1 MVNHYENMAKNHMD
15 IYLNLLLKKNISA
28 GDQNFVSNDWI
39 GKRKSK
45 SKPKEENNKKIV
57 PQEFAVNFFSSLLG
71 GYRKFKNYCKIKYT
85 EECEIFDSDDAILS
99 KAIKKYNSIFENTD
113 LL

>member
-15 IYLNLLLKKNISA
+15 LYLDLLLKKNKS
-28 GDQNFVSNDWI
+28 GDQNFVSNDSI

-45 SKPKEENNKKIV
+45 LKPEEKNKKIV
-57 PQEFAVNFFSSLLG
+57 PQEFAVNFFSSLLD
-71 GYRKFKNYCKIKYT
+71 GYRKFKNYCKINNT
-85 EECEIFDSDDAILS
+85 EECEIFDSDDAILA
-99 KAIKKYNSIFENTD
+99 KAIKKYNGIIENTD

>member
-1 MVNHYENMAKNHMD
+1 MVNHFENMAKNHMD
-15 IYLNLLLKKNISA
+15 MYLNLLLKKNKSA
-28 GDQNFVSNDWI
+28 GDQNFVSNDSI

-71 GYRKFKNYCKIKYT
+71 GYRKFKNYCKINNT
-85 EECEIFDSDDAILS
+85 EECDIFDSDDAILA
-99 KAIKKYNSIFENTD
+99 KAIKKYNGIFENTD
-113 LL
+113 IL